1 MSRLADQDHNVL
13 FVDPPINTGR
23 VFWRQ
28 IQKGF
33 WGIRRLLTQVVKDS
47 TGAVIYTPLNILI
60 SQNLTSSMHIERI
73 KSLMNKNFDNDLKT
87 VLWVYHVQIP
97 FLEKYVNN
105 LPHDILVYDCVDNY
119 LGFPDNS
126 NFYSAIVPRSKVV
139 EQEEFLAKNA
149 DIVFATAP
157 GLVEK
162 LKQYNK
168 NVIFT
173 PNVGDF
179 GKFFKVSELKSSI
192 PGDLEAIPRPRIGFT
207 GALDSYKFD
216 AKLVRK
222 IAEDHPEFSFVL
234 IGQLALKDRD
244 AGLEDLILSDVKNV
258 YFLGEKPYGEIEKYF
273 AGFDAYF
280 IPYQL
285 NDYTVGGCFPVKF
298 HDSLASGL
306 PTIVTNLP
314 AYMPFDNVS
323 YISRS
328 YEEFSA
334 NVKKALEEDNEHKVI
349 ERQEVARQNTWEGKI
364 ELMLKKVYEASGYS
378 I

>member
-1 MSRLADQDHNVL
+1 M
-13 FVDPPINTGR
+13 
-23 VFWRQ
+23 
-28 IQKGF
+28 
-33 WGIRRLLTQVVKDS
+33 
-47 TGAVIYTPLNILI
+47 
-60 SQNLTSSMHIERI
+60 
-73 KSLMNKNFDNDLKT
+73 
-87 VLWVYHVQIP
+87 
-97 FLEKYVNN
+97 
-105 LPHDILVYDCVDNY
+105 
-119 LGFPDNS
+119 
-126 NFYSAIVPRSKVV
+126 
-139 EQEEFLAKNA
+139 
-149 DIVFATAP
+149 
-157 GLVEK
+157 
-162 LKQYNK
+162 
-168 NVIFT
+168 
-173 PNVGDF
+173 
-179 GKFFKVSELKSSI
+179 
-192 PGDLEAIPRPRIGFT
+192 
-207 GALDSYKFD
+207 
-216 AKLVRK
+216 RK